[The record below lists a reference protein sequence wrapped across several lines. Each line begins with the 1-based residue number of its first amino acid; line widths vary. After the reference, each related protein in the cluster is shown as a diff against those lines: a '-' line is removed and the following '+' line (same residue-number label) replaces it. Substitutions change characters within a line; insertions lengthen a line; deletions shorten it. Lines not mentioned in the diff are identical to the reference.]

1 MANEWKK
8 ASDLLNKIREE
19 GKQRVLEG
27 HISSEDYIT
36 YCAISDSSYYTPI
49 EKNRI
54 LQAIQEKYKNHISTC
69 TECKDSVKASFKDW
83 SSTIEDLL

>member
-1 MANEWKK
+1 MANKWKE
-8 ASDLLNKIREE
+8 ASDLLNKLREE

-36 YCAISDSSYYTPI
+36 YCAVSDSHYYTPI
-49 EKNRI
+49 EKDRI
-54 LQAIQEKYKNHISTC
+54 LQAIQEKYKKHIKNC

-83 SSTIEDLL
+83 SSTIDNVL